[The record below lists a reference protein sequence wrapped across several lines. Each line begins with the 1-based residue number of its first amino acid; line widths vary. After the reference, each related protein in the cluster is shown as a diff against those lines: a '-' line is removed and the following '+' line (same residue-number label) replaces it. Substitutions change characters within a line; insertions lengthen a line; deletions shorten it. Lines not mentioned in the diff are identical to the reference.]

1 MIEIN
6 NLLICNVGLPRSGKS
21 TWSKQTGF
29 PIVNKDSIRLA
40 LHGQR
45 FLKEMEGWV
54 QDITVVMV
62 KSLFLAGHKTV
73 ILDETNISQARRDSW
88 LSDDWDVQYNY
99 FTTPKEVCIE
109 RALKT
114 NDYEIIPVI
123 ERMADQWHYQNCQ
136 PMGKDKNDST

>member
-1 MIEIN
+1 MIKIN

-21 TWSKQTGF
+21 TWSRSTPF

-54 QDITVVMV
+54 QDISVVMV
-62 KSLFLAGHKTV
+62 KALFFAGHKTV
-73 ILDETNISQARRDSW
+73 ILDECNITIERRDSCQ
-88 LSDDWDVQYNY
+88 SDDWEVQYNY
-99 FTTPKEVCIE
+99 FNTPKEVCIE

-114 NDYEIIPVI
+114 DDYEIIPVI
-123 ERMADQWHYQNCQ
+123 ERMADQWHYQMCK
-136 PMGKDKNDST
+136 PMGKDKNVST